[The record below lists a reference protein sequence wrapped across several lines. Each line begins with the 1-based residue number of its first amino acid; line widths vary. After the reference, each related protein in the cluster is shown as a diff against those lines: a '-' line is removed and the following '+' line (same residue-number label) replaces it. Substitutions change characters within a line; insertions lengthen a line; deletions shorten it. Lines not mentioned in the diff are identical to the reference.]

1 MYGGARAMV
10 STRRMQK
17 RATLQG
23 LPLEPSMLAHVLSAL
38 SLHHGRGDVEAVSAV
53 CHGWRERVEGMFEI
67 EVDPIR
73 IIGELRN
80 GDKPYRF
87 DRPQDCL
94 FLPNGDIC
102 VADTDNFRLQIVS
115 RSGFYVREVR
125 LDGGTSCPTG
135 VAFAGEHLY
144 VVEHG
149 AHRICK
155 LRHSSSSGHRHAV
168 AGSWGGGDGEL
179 RHPWGVAVAAKRV
192 YVTDQGNDRVCVF
205 DADRLKFLFSFG
217 ERGRGLGQ
225 LHEPRGIAAHG
236 TELFVADYRNHRLVV
251 FDTSD
256 AANMRCPPLRLIGGG
271 ASCILGR
278 FDGPSGVCV
287 SNGKLHVAEVGG
299 KRLQVLTLDGLPLQ
313 SMTMC
318 GPCAGVAADE
328 RHVCATNIDGE
339 HALSLFRLA
348 TRQTV
353 RRLF

>member
-1 MYGGARAMV
+1 
-10 STRRMQK
+10 
-17 RATLQG
+17 
-23 LPLEPSMLAHVLSAL
+23 
-38 SLHHGRGDVEAVSAV
+38 
-53 CHGWRERVEGMFEI
+53 
-67 EVDPIR
+67 
-73 IIGELRN
+73 
-80 GDKPYRF
+80 
-87 DRPQDCL
+87 
-94 FLPNGDIC
+94 
-102 VADTDNFRLQIVS
+102 
-115 RSGFYVREVR
+115 VR

-225 LHEPRGIAAHG
+225 LHEPRCAPPVSLPCVSVASASAARRGVGAPSPHARTVPWGLTCGSPRLGLRGIAAHG

-278 FDGPSGVCV
+278 FDGPSGGARSTRRNGAARDGPRALQPYHGWPAESFDCRHSRACLSVRRAAAVCV